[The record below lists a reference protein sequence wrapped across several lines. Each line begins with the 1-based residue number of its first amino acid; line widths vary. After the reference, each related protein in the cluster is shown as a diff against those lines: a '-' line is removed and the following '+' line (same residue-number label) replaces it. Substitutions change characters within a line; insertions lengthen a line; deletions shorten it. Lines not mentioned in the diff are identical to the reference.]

1 MGEKK
6 TQKIYVVGHKNPDTD
21 SICSAIA
28 YANLKRI
35 LTGEVYKEKRAGE
48 VNGETKYVL
57 EKFGVEVPGYLD
69 NVLLQVQDMNITEIK
84 GLESKDS
91 IKEAWDLM
99 KETSAKTLPILRDEK
114 IEGLITVGDI
124 AKSYMDV
131 HDSSTLAIANTS
143 YSNMARTLDGEVIVG
158 DPSSCFT
165 EGKVTIAA
173 SNPEQMEAFIEKGD
187 LVIVGDRHESQLYAL
202 EIGAK
207 CLVICTGANISE
219 ELLEIAK
226 EKEAVLIRTSYDTFT
241 VARLINQSIPV
252 KFFMTKNNIETFRL
266 TDYIDDVRE
275 VMTKTKFRD
284 FPVTDKQGRFC
295 GFISRAR
302 LLTTHKK
309 QVILV
314 DHNEISQAVS
324 GIEEAEVVEIIDH
337 HRLGSMETVGPVFF
351 RNQPVGCTATIIY
364 QMYVENGV
372 PVDKTIAGLL
382 CSAIISDTLLFRSP
396 TCTALDKEIA
406 EKLAVIAEIEMEEH
420 AKEMFN
426 AGSALHGKTVE
437 EICYQDYKIFN
448 ANDTIFGVGQ
458 ISSMNE
464 SELDTVREPMAE
476 YIQDA
481 KNNQK
486 VDMIFMVLTNILE
499 ESSEI
504 IVSDEVARNTIIEA
518 FHLPE
523 DSERLILKGVVSRKK
538 QLIPVLV
545 EYLQQK

>member
-6 TQKIYVVGHKNPDTD
+6 TKKIYVVGHKNPDTD

-57 EKFGVEVPGYLD
+57 ERFGVEIPGYLD
-69 NVLLQVQDMNITEIK
+69 NVRLQVQDMNITETK
-84 GLESKDS
+84 GIDSKVS

-99 KETSAKTLPILRDEK
+99 KETTAKTLPVLRDEK
-114 IEGLITVGDI
+114 LEGLISVGDI

-131 HDSSTLAIANTS
+131 HDSLTLARAKTS
-143 YSNMARTLDGEVIVG
+143 YGNMAKTLDGEIVVG
-158 DPSSCFT
+158 NPDDCFT

-187 LVIVGDRHESQLYAL
+187 LVIVGDRHESHLCAL

-219 ELLEIAK
+219 NILDIAK
-226 EKEAVLIRTSYDTFT
+226 ERGAVLIKTAYDTFT
-241 VARLINQSIPV
+241 VARLINQSMPV
-252 KFFMTKNNIETFRL
+252 KFFMTKNDIETFRL

-275 VMTKTKFRD
+275 VMTKKKFRD
-284 FPVTDKQGRFC
+284 FPVTDKQGRYC
-295 GFISRAR
+295 GFISRTR

-314 DHNEISQAVS
+314 DHNEISQAVP
-324 GIEEAEVVEIIDH
+324 GIEEADVVEIIDH

-351 RNQPVGCTATIIY
+351 RNQPVGCTATIVY

-372 PVDKTIAGLL
+372 TVDETMAGLL

-396 TCTALDKEIA
+396 TCTALDKEVA
-406 EKLAVIAEIEMEEH
+406 EKLALIAGIDMESH
-420 AKEMFN
+420 AKAMFN

-458 ISSMNE
+458 ISSMNQ

-476 YIQDA
+476 YIRDA

-486 VDMIFMVLTNILE
+486 VDMIFMVLTNILD

-504 IVSDEVARNTIIEA
+504 IVSDDVARQTIIEA
-518 FHLPE
+518 FDLPE
-523 DSERLILKGVVSRKK
+523 DTDRLILKGVVSRKK